1 MGENVK
7 EICFESG
14 KATMRLVTDGIL
26 HLVWARNATLLLA
39 DAVEAI
45 EAGEALSGGHSLPL
59 LVEINGNHL
68 TPEAREHTL
77 KHGTASAL
85 AIVGGTST
93 DRLEAARLR
102 RNSSFPQAYFSCRED
117 ALEWLAGILSEG
129 HVVSLPGSNGALIQ
143 KEILATTW
151 PIADAATAPP
161 GKRS

>member
-14 KATMRLVTDGIL
+14 KGTMRLVTDRIL
-26 HLVWARNATLLLA
+26 HLVWARNKTLLLA

-45 EAGEALSGGHSLPL
+45 EAGEALSGGRSLPL
-59 LVEINGNHL
+59 VVEINGNHL

-93 DRLEAARLR
+93 DRLQAAWLR
-102 RNSSFPQAYFSCRED
+102 RHSSFPQAYFTCLED
-117 ALEWLAGILSEG
+117 ALEWLAGPLPESQ
-129 HVVSLPGSNGALIQ
+129 VVSLPGSNGALSKKKTQ
-143 KEILATTW
+143 RR
-151 PIADAATAPP
+151 PIASGSPNNSQI
-161 GKRS
+161 RI